1 MFEVGKKVVCIKTH
15 SQKAVIED
23 KIYTIF
29 GLKPCTN
36 CKELRVDVGIPT
48 LRDGLCSCGTPHKQN
63 GVHWISAKLFRP
75 LDDKFAT
82 SVLEN
87 ILKQIREE
95 QLIETI

>member
-1 MFEVGKKVVCIKTH
+1 MIDVRQKVDCNL
-15 SQKAVIED
+15 SDSLGAVTEG

-48 LRDGLCSCGTPHKQN
+48 PRDGMCTCGTGHKQN
-63 GVHWISAKLFRP
+63 GVHWIASKLFRP
-75 LDDKFAT
+75 LDDEFAT

-87 ILKQIREE
+87 ILEQIKEE
-95 QLIETI
+95 QLEII